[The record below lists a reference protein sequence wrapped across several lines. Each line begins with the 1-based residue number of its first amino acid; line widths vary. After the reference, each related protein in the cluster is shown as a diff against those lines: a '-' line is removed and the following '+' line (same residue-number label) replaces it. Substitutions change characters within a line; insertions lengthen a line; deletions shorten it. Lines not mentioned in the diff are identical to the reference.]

1 MKDAPALDRGVPL
14 PPLDDKDYYGE
25 IEVDGCLHGVPWCE
39 PCIECEW
46 EEDEA
51 WINSGYY

>member
-1 MKDAPALDRGVPL
+1 MAPAIENGVPL
-14 PPLDDKDYYGE
+14 PPLDDTDYYGE